1 MVGQTPSFEPGNL
14 SPEVARFALGQLRP
28 GENVA
33 VIGDNAAGKS
43 RLVEKFL
50 LHCPYDKVQYIAFRD
65 TYGVSDSS
73 YYLQKRWNQIEIDPE
88 FNPTVRQPLERL
100 LGQPI
105 EDLSDAPNGWAARM
119 LDFFGL
125 RPLLDEYLI
134 SLSSGELRRFHLAK
148 ALLRHP
154 QILVIDNPFIGLDEP
169 TREMLSAL
177 LNDLAARGIQLILV
191 MSRLD
196 VIPQCI
202 THFVRIDG
210 MLASPKIP
218 REAFLKQVADGASL
232 SLAGAALDVEAGGQ
246 STEARV
252 LAFPVKDLSQESFY
266 PRQAGAEIIRCNA
279 VTIRYGSRIILK
291 DLDWVVHEGEKWVVS
306 GANGSGKSTLLSC
319 VCADNPQSY
328 ACDIELFSHRRGS
341 GETIWDIKRHIGYVS
356 PEMHRAYQ
364 KNIPAENVVASGLFD
379 TVGLFQH
386 ATPEQMA
393 LCHEWMEIFGIR
405 DIAERSFLKLSSGEQ
420 RLCLLARAFVK
431 DPELLILDEP
441 FHGLDTPRSQMA
453 KHIIEAFVRRPH
465 KTLILIS
472 HFPSEYPPCI
482 THELHLQK

>member
-1 MVGQTPSFEPGNL
+1 MVEQTPSFEPGNL
-14 SPEVARFALGQLRP
+14 SPEIARFALGELHP

-50 LHCPYDKVQYIAFRD
+50 VHCPYDKVQYIAFRD
-65 TYGVSDSS
+65 TYGISNSS

-88 FNPTVRQPLERL
+88 FNPTVRQSLERTLGEPIADSSDESL
-100 LGQPI
+100 LRL
-105 EDLSDAPNGWAARM
+105 LS
-119 LDFFGL
+119 FFHL
-125 RPLLDEYLI
+125 TPLLDEYLI

-154 QILVIDNPFIGLDEP
+154 QILVIDNPFIGLDAA

-177 LNDLAARGIQLILV
+177 LDELAGRGIQLVLV
-191 MSRLD
+191 MARLD
-196 VIPQCI
+196 VVPKCV
-202 THFVRIDG
+202 THYVIVDG
-210 MLASPKIP
+210 EKSERLPREVASGFQIP
-218 REAFLKQVADGASL
+218 RERTSGFPRDEKPVDWS
-232 SLAGAALDVEAGGQ
+232 AL
-246 STEARV
+246 EARV
-252 LAFPVKDLSQESFY
+252 EAFPVKDLSQESFY
-266 PRQAGAEIIRCNA
+266 PQQPGAEIIRCNA

-379 TVGLFQH
+379 TVGLFQR

-393 LCHEWMEIFGIR
+393 LCHEWMEVFGIR
-405 DIAERSFLKLSSGEQ
+405 DLAERSFLKLSSGEQ

-441 FHGLDTPRSQMA
+441 FHGLDAHRSEMA

-482 THELHLQK
+482 THELRLQK

>member
-1 MVGQTPSFEPGNL
+1 MDKSLWTAEFP
-14 SPEVARFALGQLRP
+14 ALAE
-28 GENVA
+28 GENIV

-43 RLVEKFL
+43 TLVDRFVL
-50 LHCPYDKVQYIAFRD
+50 RCPYDRVQSIAFRD

-105 EDLSDAPNGWAARM
+105 ESLLDSAASDDWPARI

-177 LNDLAARGIQLILV
+177 LDDLAARGIQLILV

-202 THFVRIDG
+202 THFVHIDG
-210 MLASPKIP
+210 MQASPKIP
-218 REAFLKQVADGASL
+218 RDAFLKQVADGASL
-232 SLAGAALDVEAGGQ
+232 SLSDIAAGSGLDVEAGGQ
-246 STEARV
+246 SLEDRV
-252 LAFPVKDLSQESFY
+252 RSFPVKDLSQESFY
-266 PRQAGAEIIRCNA
+266 PQQAGAEIIRCNA
-279 VTIRYGSRIILK
+279 VTIRYGTRIILK

-453 KHIIEAFVRRPH
+453 KRIIEAFVRRPH

>member
-88 FNPTVRQPLERL
+88 FNPTVRESLSRISCEEDYRERL
-100 LGQPI
+100 L
-105 EDLSDAPNGWAARM
+105 S
-119 LDFFGL
+119 FFHL
-125 RPLLDEYLI
+125 TPLLDEYLI

-154 QILVIDNPFIGLDEP
+154 QILVIDNPFIGLDAA

-177 LNDLAARGIQLILV
+177 LDELAGRGIQLVLV
-191 MSRLD
+191 MARLD
-196 VIPQCI
+196 VVPQCV
-202 THFVRIDG
+202 THFVLVDG
-210 MLASPKIP
+210 IKGSEMIP
-218 REAFLKQVADGASL
+218 REMASGRL
-232 SLAGAALDVEAGGQ
+232 SGDEHPVDRSAL
-246 STEARV
+246 EARV
-252 LAFPVKDLSQESFY
+252 EAFPVKDLSQESFY
-266 PRQAGAEIIRCNA
+266 PQQPGAEIIRCKA
-279 VTIRYGSRIILK
+279 VTIRYGARVILK

-386 ATPEQMA
+386 ASPEQMA
-393 LCHEWMEIFGIR
+393 LCHEWMDLFGIR
-405 DIAERSFLKLSSGEQ
+405 DLVGRSFLKLSSGEQ

-453 KHIIEAFVRRPH
+453 KRIIEAFVRRPH

>member
-88 FNPTVRQPLERL
+88 FNPTVRQSLERTLGEPIADSSDESL
-100 LGQPI
+100 LRL
-105 EDLSDAPNGWAARM
+105 LS
-119 LDFFGL
+119 FFHL
-125 RPLLDEYLI
+125 TPLLDEYLI

-154 QILVIDNPFIGLDEP
+154 QILVIDNPFIGLDTA

-177 LNDLAARGIQLILV
+177 LDELADRGIQLVLV
-191 MSRLD
+191 MARLD
-196 VIPQCI
+196 V
-202 THFVRIDG
+202 V
-210 MLASPKIP
+210 PKCVTRFI
-218 REAFLKQVADGASL
+218 KVGAQTTLEQNWS
-232 SLAGAALDVEAGGQ
+232 AL
-246 STEARV
+246 EARV
-252 LAFPVKDLSQESFY
+252 EAFPVKDLSQESFY
-266 PRQAGAEIIRCNA
+266 PQQPGAEIIRCNA

-386 ATPEQMA
+386 ASPEQMA
-393 LCHEWMEIFGIR
+393 LCHEWMDLFGIR
-405 DIAERSFLKLSSGEQ
+405 DLVGRSFLKLSSGEQ

-441 FHGLDTPRSQMA
+441 FHGLDAHRSEMA